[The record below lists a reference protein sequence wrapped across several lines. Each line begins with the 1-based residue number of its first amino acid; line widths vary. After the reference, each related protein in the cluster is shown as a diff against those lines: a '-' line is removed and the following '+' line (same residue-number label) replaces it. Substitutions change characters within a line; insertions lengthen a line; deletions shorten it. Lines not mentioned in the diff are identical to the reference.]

1 MCDPVT
7 LTMTAN
13 AVNAFGVATGVS
25 TLGAST
31 ALAGAASSSWAATI
45 GTGMSLMTNPV
56 VGVGMSLLGGR
67 QESRAYDYERQRAEY
82 QTKAYKRE
90 AEMREVEALQK
101 QNALKQK
108 YLRDR
113 SSNKALLASRGIS
126 VASASYKALMEEN
139 YNNFMSTSNN
149 MRMADMDQILASKE
163 NAYISGLEAREQ
175 TKAKKKTGI
184 VSLIKGVQKTQE
196 IFKESG
202 SLFNIGK

>member
-31 ALAGAASSSWAATI
+31 ALAGAASSGWAATI

-56 VGVGMSLLGGR
+56 VGVGINLLGGR
-67 QESRAYDYERQRAEY
+67 QQARAYDYEAQRAEY
-82 QTKAYKRE
+82 QSKAYKRE
-90 AEMREVEALQK
+90 AEMRDVEALQK
-101 QNALKQK
+101 QNALKSK

-113 SSNKALLASRGIS
+113 SSNKAILASRGIS

-139 YNNFMSTSNN
+139 YDNFMSTSNN
-149 MRMADMDQILASKE
+149 MRMVDMDQILASKE
-163 NAYISGLEAREQ
+163 NAYISGVESKVQR
-175 TKAKKKTGI
+175 KAQKQTGI
-184 VSLIKGVQKTQE
+184 TSLIKGVQTMSKVY
-196 IFKESG
+196 KESG
-202 SLFNIGK
+202 NLFNT

>member
-31 ALAGAASSSWAATI
+31 ALAGAASSTFATTI
-45 GTGMSLMTNPV
+45 GSAITLTQSPMASI
-56 VGVGMSLLGGR
+56 GMSLLGGR
-67 QESRAYDYERQRAEY
+67 QQARTYDYEAQRAEY
-82 QTKAYKRE
+82 QSKAYKRE

-113 SSNKALLASRGIS
+113 SSNKAILASKGIS

-139 YNNFMSTSNN
+139 YDNFMSTSNN
-149 MRMADMDQILASKE
+149 MRMVDMDQILASKE
-163 NAYISGLEAREQ
+163 NAYISGVESKVQR
-175 TKAKKKTGI
+175 KAQKRTGI
-184 VSLIKGVQKTQE
+184 TSLIKGVQASSKIYQ
-196 IFKESG
+196 ESG
-202 SLFNIGK
+202 SLFNTG

>member
-31 ALAGAASSSWAATI
+31 ALAGAASSGWAATI
-45 GTGMSLMTNPV
+45 GTGISLMTNPV

-67 QESRAYDYERQRAEY
+67 QQARAYDYEAQRAEY
-82 QTKAYKRE
+82 QSKAYKRE
-90 AEMREVEALQK
+90 AEMRDVEALQK
-101 QNALKQK
+101 QNALKSK

-113 SSNKALLASRGIS
+113 SSNKAILASRGIS

-139 YNNFMSTSNN
+139 YDNFMSTSNN
-149 MRMADMDQILASKE
+149 MRMVDMDQILASKE
-163 NAYISGLEAREQ
+163 NAYISGVESKVQR
-175 TKAKKKTGI
+175 KAQKQTGI
-184 VSLIKGVQKTQE
+184 TSLIKGVQTMSKVYN
-196 IFKESG
+196 ESG
-202 SLFNIGK
+202 NLFNT